1 MINLIL
7 SFFTALA
14 VVIFA
19 IPTIRMVS
27 TMKGLFDVPD
37 ERKIHSE
44 DIPRLGGLAIFAGF
58 FFSTTLWGIWTD
70 LPRLQ
75 YFEAALFVLFFSGLK
90 DDLVKLTPYKKLI
103 SQILA
108 AIIIILGSD
117 IRISSFYGIFG
128 IHEIPYVASFLITTF
143 TIIVI
148 TNSFNLIDGIDGL
161 AGGIGMITALT
172 FGIWFNFIGY
182 IGWSVIAFGLAGALL
197 GFLFYNFNPARI
209 FMGDSG
215 ALTIGFIIS
224 IFTLV
229 FINSASVKPINFS
242 FNSGTLPSI
251 AISILILP
259 LADTLRVFILRVVK
273 RQSPLKAD
281 QNHLH
286 HSILQLGLNHAEASL
301 LLYLINII
309 FVIMG
314 FIMKDAPVMNHLL
327 TVSGIALILCFF
339 PEFLIQQN
347 KNESNFMREKN
358 LKAKKAERGQA

>member
-27 TMKGLFDVPD
+27 TMKGLYDVPD

-161 AGGIGMITALT
+161 AGGI
-172 FGIWFNFIGY
+172 
-182 IGWSVIAFGLAGALL
+182 
-197 GFLFYNFNPARI
+197 
-209 FMGDSG
+209 
-215 ALTIGFIIS
+215 
-224 IFTLV
+224 
-229 FINSASVKPINFS
+229 
-242 FNSGTLPSI
+242 
-251 AISILILP
+251 
-259 LADTLRVFILRVVK
+259 
-273 RQSPLKAD
+273 
-281 QNHLH
+281 
-286 HSILQLGLNHAEASL
+286 
-301 LLYLINII
+301 
-309 FVIMG
+309 
-314 FIMKDAPVMNHLL
+314 
-327 TVSGIALILCFF
+327 
-339 PEFLIQQN
+339 
-347 KNESNFMREKN
+347 
-358 LKAKKAERGQA
+358 